1 VTSSPEAVGDL
12 QALRSCW
19 HAVAF
24 ADAVSDQPQRAVLL
38 GQALVLWR
46 DSAGQPHALNDVCI
60 HRGTALSL
68 GRVIGDELMCPYHGW
83 RYGPTDGAWRFRSSP
98 IRRRYPARPGSP
110 HIAA

>member
-1 VTSSPEAVGDL
+1 MLPLAIGPGIRGCNLPRMRDPATSSPEAVGDL

-38 GQALVLWR
+38 GEPLVIWR
-46 DSAGQPHALNDVCI
+46 DSAGPPHALRDLCI

-68 GRVIGDELMCPYHGW
+68 GRVVGDG
-83 RYGPTDGAWRFRSSP
+83 
-98 IRRRYPARPGSP
+98 
-110 HIAA
+110 